1 MYAHYGHVM
10 GTTYNGHVMGTTV
23 SGHSFALTQNDF
35 FVVHNDILY
44 MYVGTLTCPYV
55 NKKA

>member
-44 MYVGTLTCPYV
+44 VGTLTCPYV